1 LAKKKKIEETPLMKQ
16 YFQIK
21 AKYPDALLLFR
32 VGDFYETFGEDAV
45 KTAKT
50 LGIILTSRANGSSNV
65 ELAGFP
71 HHSLDTYL
79 PKLVKSGF
87 RVAICEQL
95 EDPKKTKKIVKRGV
109 TELVTPGTSTND
121 KLLEHKENNYLA
133 SVHFNKDIIGISFLD
148 LSTGDF
154 LTTEGNQT
162 YISNLISTFNPSEI
176 LLSKAK
182 VKDFNT
188 KLNLNKHT
196 FLLEDWLFSYDYTYE
211 KLTNHFQTKNL
222 KGFGIEELSSAISS
236 AGVILHYLYENK
248 HDRINHINKIS
259 RIDKNEYVWI
269 DRFSI
274 KNLELLGT
282 IQGSGSSLV
291 EVIDKTQTP
300 MGGRMLKKWVLMPL
314 LNIQRIKERQET
326 VSYFIKNQSLSE
338 EISELLAQV
347 GDLERLIS
355 KAALFKIS
363 PREVKYLHQALD
375 LVHKLKKLL
384 RKENSELF
392 DKLIDNLNTCDT
404 LVQKIDRILV
414 EDAPVQVNKGDMIK
428 SGVSEELDEYK
439 NIKKSGKDYIL
450 KIKEREVLNTGISS
464 LKIGFNNVFGYYL
477 EVTNKYKNQVPE
489 SWTRKQTLTNAE
501 RYITEELKGYEEKIL
516 NAEEKII
523 ELEIEIYQ
531 SLLNDIQDYIQP
543 VQQNSKIISFIDC
556 LLSFSVHALEN
567 NYCKPEVD
575 DSLILDIKEGRH
587 PVIEKNLPAN
597 QKYIPNDIYL
607 NNSNQQIIILTGPNM
622 SGKSAILRQT
632 ALISILA
639 QIGSFV
645 PAKEARIGI
654 TDKIFTRVGA
664 SDNLSVGESTFMV
677 EMLETASI
685 INNLSERSLVLL
697 DEIGRGTSTYD
708 GVSIAWAITEFLH
721 QNTLKPKT
729 IFATHYHELNE
740 LAQTHK
746 RIRNFNVSVKEYGNK
761 VIFLRKIKPGGSEH
775 SFGIHVAQMAGI
787 PKKITER
794 AKLILEELEKQ
805 RNNIKNER
813 DGTAGPVDIQLKM
826 FEVTDPIYERV
837 KKELNKI
844 DVNAITPIEALM
856 KLNHLKGLLK
866 KDL

>member
-1 LAKKKKIEETPLMKQ
+1 
-16 YFQIK
+16 
-21 AKYPDALLLFR
+21 
-32 VGDFYETFGEDAV
+32 
-45 KTAKT
+45 
-50 LGIILTSRANGSSNV
+50 
-65 ELAGFP
+65 
-71 HHSLDTYL
+71 
-79 PKLVKSGF
+79 
-87 RVAICEQL
+87 
-95 EDPKKTKKIVKRGV
+95 
-109 TELVTPGTSTND
+109 
-121 KLLEHKENNYLA
+121 
-133 SVHFNKDIIGISFLD
+133 
-148 LSTGDF
+148 
-154 LTTEGNQT
+154 
-162 YISNLISTFNPSEI
+162 
-176 LLSKAK
+176 
-182 VKDFNT
+182 
-188 KLNLNKHT
+188 
-196 FLLEDWLFSYDYTYE
+196 
-211 KLTNHFQTKNL
+211 
-222 KGFGIEELSSAISS
+222 
-236 AGVILHYLYENK
+236 
-248 HDRINHINKIS
+248 
-259 RIDKNEYVWI
+259 
-269 DRFSI
+269 
-274 KNLELLGT
+274 
-282 IQGSGSSLV
+282 
-291 EVIDKTQTP
+291 
-300 MGGRMLKKWVLMPL
+300 
-314 LNIQRIKERQET
+314 
-326 VSYFIKNQSLSE
+326 
-338 EISELLAQV
+338 
-347 GDLERLIS
+347 
-355 KAALFKIS
+355 
-363 PREVKYLHQALD
+363 
-375 LVHKLKKLL
+375 
-384 RKENSELF
+384 
-392 DKLIDNLNTCDT
+392 
-404 LVQKIDRILV
+404 
-414 EDAPVQVNKGDMIK
+414 
-428 SGVSEELDEYK
+428 
-439 NIKKSGKDYIL
+439 
-450 KIKEREVLNTGISS
+450 
-464 LKIGFNNVFGYYL
+464 
-477 EVTNKYKNQVPE
+477 
-489 SWTRKQTLTNAE
+489 
-501 RYITEELKGYEEKIL
+501 
-516 NAEEKII
+516 
-523 ELEIEIYQ
+523 
-531 SLLNDIQDYIQP
+531 
-543 VQQNSKIISFIDC
+543 VQQNSKIISFLDC
-556 LLSFSVHALEN
+556 LLSFSVHAIEN

-607 NNSNQQIIILTGPNM
+607 NNNNQQIIILTGPNM

>member
-269 DRFSI
+269 DSFSI

-375 LVHKLKKLL
+375 LVHKLKNLL

>member
-1 LAKKKKIEETPLMKQ
+1 M
-16 YFQIK
+16 
-21 AKYPDALLLFR
+21 
-32 VGDFYETFGEDAV
+32 
-45 KTAKT
+45 
-50 LGIILTSRANGSSNV
+50 
-65 ELAGFP
+65 
-71 HHSLDTYL
+71 
-79 PKLVKSGF
+79 
-87 RVAICEQL
+87 
-95 EDPKKTKKIVKRGV
+95 
-109 TELVTPGTSTND
+109 
-121 KLLEHKENNYLA
+121 
-133 SVHFNKDIIGISFLD
+133 
-148 LSTGDF
+148 
-154 LTTEGNQT
+154 
-162 YISNLISTFNPSEI
+162 
-176 LLSKAK
+176 
-182 VKDFNT
+182 
-188 KLNLNKHT
+188 
-196 FLLEDWLFSYDYTYE
+196 
-211 KLTNHFQTKNL
+211 
-222 KGFGIEELSSAISS
+222 
-236 AGVILHYLYENK
+236 
-248 HDRINHINKIS
+248 
-259 RIDKNEYVWI
+259 
-269 DRFSI
+269 
-274 KNLELLGT
+274 
-282 IQGSGSSLV
+282 
-291 EVIDKTQTP
+291 
-300 MGGRMLKKWVLMPL
+300 
-314 LNIQRIKERQET
+314 
-326 VSYFIKNQSLSE
+326 
-338 EISELLAQV
+338 
-347 GDLERLIS
+347 
-355 KAALFKIS
+355 
-363 PREVKYLHQALD
+363 HQALD
-375 LVHKLKKLL
+375 LVHKLKNLL
-384 RKENSELF
+384 RKEKSELF

-404 LVQKIDRILV
+404 LVQKIDKILV

-428 SGVSEELDEYK
+428 PGVSEELDDYK

-450 KIKEREVLNTGISS
+450 KIKEREVANTGISS

-501 RYITEELKGYEEKIL
+501 RYITEELKEYEEKIL

-523 ELEIEIYQ
+523 ELEMEIFQ

-543 VQQNSKIISFIDC
+543 VQQNSKIISFVDC
-556 LLSFSVHALEN
+556 LLSFSVHAIEN
-567 NYCKPEVD
+567 NYCKPDVD

-805 RNNIKNER
+805 RNNIKNEG
-813 DGTAGPVDIQLKM
+813 DGTKGPIDIQLKM

-856 KLNHLKGLLK
+856 KLNHLKSLLK